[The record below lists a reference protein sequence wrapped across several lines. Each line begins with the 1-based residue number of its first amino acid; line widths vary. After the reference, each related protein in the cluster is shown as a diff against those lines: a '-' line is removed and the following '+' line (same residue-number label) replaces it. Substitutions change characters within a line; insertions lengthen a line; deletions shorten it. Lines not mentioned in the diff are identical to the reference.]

1 MNLFRD
7 KEGKKERGASFLL
20 RGEPGTQM
28 VVTGEGDLKNPWTQE
43 GFMNGPIEA
52 IKIDCIGGH

>member
-28 VVTGEGDLKNPWTQE
+28 VVTGEGDLKNPLDPRGIYEWPHR
-43 GFMNGPIEA
+43 GYKN
-52 IKIDCIGGH
+52 